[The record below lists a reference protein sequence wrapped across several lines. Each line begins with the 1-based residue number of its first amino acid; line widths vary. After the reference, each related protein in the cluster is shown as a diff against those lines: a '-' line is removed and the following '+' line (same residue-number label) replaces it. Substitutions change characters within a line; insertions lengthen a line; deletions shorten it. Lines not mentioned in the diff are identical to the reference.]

1 MQLWHE
7 TISPPPGTPPPPDAT
22 TAQVVDSYVG
32 SPIYE
37 VIGAHQP
44 ALLVALLV
52 PVVAWA
58 VRRWWPHRLVRFDAL
73 APLERML
80 AWILALSAVI
90 HLGLLLSHPPSGFS
104 LMYLGGVALPWWAL
118 HRLLSGK
125 PWRRRV
131 RFALLTLTLGYVAV
145 AFIEPPDSFGLTT
158 KLVEVTGLAIAF
170 RPEHDTRL
178 RNLGASVATFAI
190 TFAVAFGG
198 WVGAF
203 SAGDGGHH
211 LGATPAPGVLLP
223 PGEDRPATPAE
234 QAAADALYHQTVDS
248 LERYTDPA
256 VAAAAGYDVAAASG
270 LEGHADNPALKSD
283 GRILDPEYPESLVY
297 AEAPSGRLVLIG
309 ALFQMDDIGE
319 PGPTPGGPLT
329 VWHAHDHICLGLPI
343 GLSGFTSPFGLCPL
357 GTVTIPV
364 TNEMLHIW
372 TIPGLP
378 EKDRYGDIDDQ
389 WLTAYLAHR

>member
-7 TISPPPGTPPPPDAT
+7 TIPPPPGTPPPPNAT

-32 SPIYE
+32 SSLYE
-37 VIGAHQP
+37 VIGEHQL
-44 ALLVALLV
+44 ALLFAVLV
-52 PVVAWA
+52 PVVVWA
-58 VRRWWPHRLVRFDAL
+58 LRRWWPHRLARVDAL
-73 APLERML
+73 EPLERML
-80 AWILALSAVI
+80 AWILVLSTVI
-90 HLGLLLSHPPSGFS
+90 HLGLLLGHEPSGFS
-104 LMYLGGVALPWWAL
+104 LLYLGGVVLPWWAL
-118 HRLLSGK
+118 RRLLSGK
-125 PWRRRV
+125 AWRRRV
-131 RFALLTLTLGYVAV
+131 RLVLLALTLGYMAV
-145 AFIEPPDSFGLTT
+145 AFSEPPDSLGLAT
-158 KLVEVTGLAIAF
+158 KLVEITGLAIAF
-170 RPEHDTRL
+170 RPVQDTRF

-211 LGATPAPGVLLP
+211 LGATPSPGVLLP
-223 PGEDRPATPAE
+223 PGEDRPATRAE
-234 QAAADALYHQTVDS
+234 QAAADELFHQTAHA

-256 VAAAAGYDVAAASG
+256 VAAAAGYDIAAASG
-270 LEGHADNPALKSD
+270 LEGHADNPALKGD
-283 GRILDPEYPESLVY
+283 GRILDPEYPETLVY
-297 AEAPSGRLVLIG
+297 AEAPSGRLVLLG
-309 ALFQMDDIGE
+309 AMFQMDDIGQ

-329 VWHAHDHICLGLPI
+329 VWHAHDHICLAVPF

-378 EKDRYGDIDDQ
+378 EDDRYGDIDDD
-389 WLTAYLAHR
+389 WLEAYLAEL